1 MKKIIESIK
10 RFIIAQ
16 KRKVAIKK
24 ATKEFLLAAK
34 VAEARHKSTGKRI
47 FVVESPMDEN
57 QLLAI
62 TPAEHCAIR
71 AQLGFTSKTM
81 PIKAVL
87 AGCWYYTANENGK
100 DRMDARDLVFRK
112 QAFVQDRLEKKGLPG
127 VFPEKKLDK
136 DVRKSK

>member
-34 VAEARHKSTGKRI
+34 VAESRHKSTGKRI
-47 FVVESPMDEN
+47 FVIESPLDEK

-71 AQLGFTSKTM
+71 AQLGLTSKQV
-81 PIKAVL
+81 PIKEVL
-87 AGCWYYTANENGK
+87 KGCWYYTANEKGN

-112 QAFVQDRLEKKGLPG
+112 QAFVHDRLKQKGLPG
-127 VFPEKKLDK
+127 LFPEEKIEK